1 MKKNISRLA
10 KLSLKYV
17 DSDNIDPEGVLHII
31 KTTQIL
37 NFLLDLLSPRDLV
50 ILCFLTTLM
59 KKEKYKEGMEEV
71 IDQFLFSFSVVHFYE
86 QTEKVECSYCDGD
99 GTVSCDTCYG
109 EEYNDCSE
117 CDGNGSETCSTCD
130 GDGENEEGEE
140 CGDCEGNGSVSCTYC
155 DGDGKKECGNC
166 SGDGSYD
173 CYECDGI
180 GHKDY
185 ESHTPFRVTTYL
197 SWNPK
202 FREKLRELSDSE
214 KNIGRNYKLDPYI
227 SMRIRISEFNHEDRE
242 TYEIGEEYQSGTYIG
257 GIKEISEV
265 SLYGNGL
272 WVEDPTPDEKFKG

>member
-1 MKKNISRLA
+1 MKKNIAKLA
-10 KLSLKYV
+10 KLPLKYV
-17 DSDNIDPEGVLHII
+17 GSDNIVPEGVLQII

-37 NFLLDLLSPRDLV
+37 RFLLDLLSPRDLV

-59 KKEKYKEGMEEV
+59 KKEKYNEGMEEV
-71 IDQFLFSFSVVHFYE
+71 MNQFLFSFSVVHFDE
-86 QTEKVECSYCDGD
+86 QTEEVDCSYCDGD

-109 EEYNDCSE
+109 EGYNDCSE

-130 GDGENEEGEE
+130 GDGENEEGED

-155 DGDGKKECGNC
+155 DGDGRTECNECG
-166 SGDGSYD
+166 GDGNYD

-214 KNIGRNYKLDPYI
+214 KNIGRNYKLDPHI
-227 SMRIRISEFNHEDRE
+227 SMRIRISDFNHEDSE
-242 TYEIGEEYQSGTYIG
+242 TFEIGEEYQSGTYIG
-257 GIKEISEV
+257 GIEENPEV
-265 SLYGNGL
+265 SMYGNDI
-272 WVEDPTPDEKFKG
+272 WVQDPTPDEKFKS